1 MAGYGK
7 QNAFPA
13 TGACLHCKKENNR
26 GANWISSRLGY
37 DNQKAFHHCILVN
50 KENEKLYER
59 IALVKDESPSAGE
72 GFLSSEILRNG
83 RLTDLLLC
91 CE

>member
-26 GANWISSRLGY
+26 GANWISSRLCY
-37 DNQKAFHHCILVN
+37 DNQRAFHHCILVN

-59 IALVKDESPSAGE
+59 IALVEEKSPSAGR
-72 GFLSSEILRNG
+72 GFPFPGN
-83 RLTDLLLC
+83 TKK
-91 CE
+91 